1 MKRFYPYWLW
11 LVMSLPA
18 VAMFFDYATT
28 ADQRPLRALL
38 GPSGEWATYFLLIA
52 LAATPLMLMLPA
64 WRGPR
69 WLVRNR
75 RYFGVA
81 AFLYSAIHLVA
92 YLGRGSDLATLLKQ
106 AMQFDLATGWVAFL
120 IMVPLAITSTDFA
133 LRKMGR
139 TWKTLQRWVYPAAA
153 LTLLH
158 WASVEDWRNAGL
170 AIAFFLPL
178 AALTAYRAW
187 WNLLRVRPAQPS

>member
-1 MKRFYPYWLW
+1 MTRLSPYWLW

-18 VAMFFDYATT
+18 VAMFHDYFTTT
-28 ADQRPLRALL
+28 AQRPLRALL

-52 LAATPLMLMLPA
+52 LAATPLVLLLPG
-64 WRGPR
+64 WRVPR

-81 AFLYSAIHLVA
+81 AFLYGVIHLGA
-92 YLGRGSDLATLLKQ
+92 YLARGSDLATLLAQ
-106 AMQFDLATGWVAFL
+106 ALQFDLATGWVAFL
-120 IMVPLAITSTDFA
+120 IMVPLAATSADYA
-133 LRKMGR
+133 VRRMGR
-139 TWKTLQRWVYPAAA
+139 NWKALQRWAYPAAV

-158 WASVEDWRNAGL
+158 WASVEDWRNAGV
-170 AIAFFLPL
+170 AVAFFLPL

-187 WNLLRVRPAQPS
+187 WNLRRARPARAS